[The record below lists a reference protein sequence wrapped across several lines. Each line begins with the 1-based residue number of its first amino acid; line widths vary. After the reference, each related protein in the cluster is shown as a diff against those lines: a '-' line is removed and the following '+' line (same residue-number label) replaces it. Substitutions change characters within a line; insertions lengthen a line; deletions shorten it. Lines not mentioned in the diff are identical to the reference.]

1 MNFDVAPREDE
12 SESSSE
18 AKSEFRSVDTILVP
32 RSIAI
37 VGVSD
42 RGEGGW
48 SKVIFDNL
56 KDGGHGAK
64 VYLINPRR
72 AES

>member
-18 AKSEFRSVDTILVP
+18 AKSEFQSVDTILVP

-48 SKVIFDNL
+48 
-56 KDGGHGAK
+56 
-64 VYLINPRR
+64 
-72 AES
+72 